1 SPSSS
6 LSLISHTQQLSLEEK
21 VSFIKLLARQYT
33 VNIMPIVIE
42 QPTVGLSKV
51 ALSKTHGEDSPYFA
65 GWKAYDEN
73 PYDNTNNPS
82 GVIQMGLAENQVSFD
97 LLEDYLEQHSEASSG
112 GKGAPGFR
120 EIALFQDYHGL
131 KSFRHAMA
139 TFMEQIRGGR
149 AKFDPHRIV
158 LTAGATAANELLT
171 FILADPGDALLVPT
185 PYYPGFDRD
194 LRWRTGVKIVP
205 IQCDSSNNFQIT
217 PQALEAAY
225 QNAETMNMKVRGVL
239 ITNPSNPLG
248 ATIQRSVLEELLD
261 FVTRKNIHLV
271 SDEIYSGSVFSSS
284 EFISIAEILEA
295 HDYKKSERVHI
306 VYSLSKDLGLPG
318 FRVGTIYSYND
329 KVVTTAR
336 RMSSFTLISSQ
347 TQHLLA
353 SMLSNQKFTENYIK
367 TNRERLRKRYEMI
380 IGGLRSAG
388 IECLKGNAGLFCWM
402 NLSPLLDEPTREG
415 ELALWN
421 SMLHEVKLNISPGSS
436 CHCSEPGWFRVCF
449 ANIGEKTLEV
459 ALKRIHNF
467 MAQRGKEIRT

>member
-1 SPSSS
+1 MA
-6 LSLISHTQQLSLEEK
+6 IE
-21 VSFIKLLARQYT
+21 
-33 VNIMPIVIE
+33 IE
-42 QPTVGLSKV
+42 QPPVGLSKV
-51 ALSKTHGEDSPYFA
+51 ATSDTHGEDSPYFA
-65 GWKAYDEN
+65 GWKAYDED
-73 PYDNTNNPS
+73 PYEESSNPS

-97 LLEDYLEQHSEASSG
+97 LLEKYLEQHSEASSW
-112 GKGAPGFR
+112 GKGATGFK
-120 EIALFQDYHGL
+120 ENALFQDYHGL
-131 KSFRHAMA
+131 KSFRQAMA
-139 TFMEQIRGGR
+139 SFMEQIRGSR
-149 AKFDPHRIV
+149 AKFDPDRVV

-205 IQCDSSNNFQIT
+205 IHCDSSNNFQIT
-217 PQALEAAY
+217 RQAMEAAY
-225 QNAETMNMKVRGVL
+225 KEAEAKKMKVRGVL

-248 ATIQRSVLEELLD
+248 ATIQRKVLEEILD
-261 FVTRKNIHLV
+261 FATHKNIHLV

-284 EFISIAEILEA
+284 EFVSIAEILEA
-295 HDYKKSERVHI
+295 RHYRNSERVHI

-353 SMLSNQKFTENYIK
+353 SMLSNKKFTENYIE

-380 IGGLRSAG
+380 IEGLKSAG

-402 NLSPLLDEPTREG
+402 NLSPLLEKPTREG
-415 ELALWN
+415 ELALWE
-421 SMLHEVKLNISPGSS
+421 SILHEVKLNISPGSS

-449 ANIGEKTLEV
+449 ANMSEQTLEV
-459 ALKRIHNF
+459 ALKRIHDF
-467 MAQRGKEIRT
+467 IVSCDKEREREIPDIFLGVRTI

>member
-1 SPSSS
+1 
-6 LSLISHTQQLSLEEK
+6 
-21 VSFIKLLARQYT
+21 
-33 VNIMPIVIE
+33 MPMEIE
-42 QPTVGLSKV
+42 QLPSVGLSKV
-51 ALSKTHGEDSPYFA
+51 ATSDTHGEDSPYFA
-65 GWKAYDEN
+65 GWKAYDED
-73 PYDNTNNPS
+73 PYDETSNSS

-97 LLEDYLEQHSEASSG
+97 LLEKYLEQHPEASSW

-120 EIALFQDYHGL
+120 ENALFQDYHGL
-131 KSFRHAMA
+131 KSFRQAMA
-139 TFMEQIRGGR
+139 SFMEQIRGGR
-149 AKFDPHRIV
+149 AKFDPDRVV

-205 IQCDSSNNFQIT
+205 IHCDSSNNFQIT
-217 PQALEAAY
+217 PQAMEAAY
-225 QNAETMNMKVRGVL
+225 KEAEARKMKVRGVL

-248 ATIQRSVLEELLD
+248 ATIQRSVLEEILD

-271 SDEIYSGSVFSSS
+271 SDEIYSGSAFLSS
-284 EFISIAEILEA
+284 EFVSIAEILEA
-295 HDYKKSERVHI
+295 REYKNSERVHI

-318 FRVGTIYSYND
+318 FRVGTIYSYNN

-353 SMLSNQKFTENYIK
+353 SMLSNKKFTENYIK

-380 IGGLRSAG
+380 IEGLESAG

-402 NLSPLLDEPTREG
+402 NLSPLLEKPTREG
-415 ELALWN
+415 ELALWD
-421 SMLHEVKLNISPGSS
+421 SILHQVKLNISPGSS

-449 ANIGEKTLEV
+449 ANMSEQTLEV

-467 MAQRGKEIRT
+467 MQAQQRERKRNM